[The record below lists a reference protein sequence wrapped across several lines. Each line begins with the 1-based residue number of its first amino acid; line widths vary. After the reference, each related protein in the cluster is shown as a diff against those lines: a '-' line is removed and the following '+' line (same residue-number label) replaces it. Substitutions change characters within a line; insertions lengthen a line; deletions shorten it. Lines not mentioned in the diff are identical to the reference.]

1 MSKETTQKHSQSVK
15 TKTPSKGR
23 TQVKAKAHAKA
34 KARKRQKMKL
44 MITGILAVVLIV
56 ICAAAIFVLG
66 GFGTT
71 AAKEN
76 SVYILEDGS
85 IISTNIEAFD
95 ETDYSEKELKTFMKE
110 TIHNYNQKEGMNLV
124 KQKSFQLKNG
134 SATSVLQYENA
145 DVFEDFFGTE
155 LFVGTVEDA
164 MEAGYSFDIPFA
176 SVNGAVKEV
185 SSEAFADDETYK
197 VAIIRANTKVMV
209 DGIIYYIT
217 TENIAEIGIDYVVIA
232 EGNYEDGALSNMEIL
247 EDTEATDGA
256 VSDDDLLS
264 EEGGMVFDFGEEDIY
279 ESDFTDTYTYIIYK

>member
-66 GFGTT
+66 CFGTT